1 MVGWSEQTEYR
12 PMEQQEARKYWDTPP
27 AEMRYGGRIV
37 WNSLSP
43 GYPTSGLLIWCVE
56 S

>member
-1 MVGWSEQTEYR
+1 MMGWSEQTEYR
-12 PMEQQEARKYWDTPP
+12 PMEQQEARKYWDTPL
-27 AEMRYGGRIV
+27 AEMRYGGRLV

-43 GYPTSGLLIWCVE
+43 EYPTSGLLIWCIE